1 MKSGASR
8 VKNCKGL
15 AIVPIIALKRSWMP
29 VAEQKAKRILLVDD
43 DTNLC
48 ELMREFFA
56 PYGYCVESAYDGRRG
71 LACALDCPFDL
82 VVLDVM
88 LPVLDGFEVLRQLRK
103 RSAVP
108 VIMLT
113 AKTEQESRVA
123 GLNAGADD
131 YLPKPF
137 TPEELLARMRA
148 VWRRSENR
156 VCAEVEPLVAGSL
169 KLDVEARMA
178 SENGRALSLTS
189 VEIDILE
196 FLIRASGRVVSR
208 DELAAGVL
216 QRELHPY
223 DRSLDVHISHLRKKI
238 ACAASIHSVRGVGYL
253 FTLEREA
260 RP

>member
-1 MKSGASR
+1 
-8 VKNCKGL
+8 
-15 AIVPIIALKRSWMP
+15 MP
-29 VAEQKAKRILLVDD
+29 LGEQKEKSVLLVDD

-56 PYGYCVESAYDGRRG
+56 PYGYCLESAYDGRRG
-71 LACALDCPFDL
+71 LARALESPFDL

-88 LPVLDGFEVLRQLRK
+88 LPVLNGFEVLRQLRK

-137 TPEELLARMRA
+137 APEELLARMRA
-148 VWRRSENR
+148 VWRRSEKR
-156 VCAEVEPLVAGSL
+156 LYAEVEPLLAGSL
-169 KLDVEARMA
+169 RLDVEARTA
-178 SENGRALSLTS
+178 SQNGRPLSLTS

-196 FLIRASGRVVSR
+196 FLMRAAGRVVSR
-208 DELAAGVL
+208 DELAASVL
-216 QRELHPY
+216 QRQLQPY

-238 ACAASIHSVRGVGYL
+238 ASAASIHSVRGVGYL
-253 FTLEREA
+253 FNAEHED